1 MVTVLCQVCVVVT
14 ALLAG
19 CPARVILEAGGGG
32 GGGGGYPLALAP
44 AVPGPELPRVL
55 LLLPPPPPLA
65 EPSLRPYSGYSGAQR
80 HLQKRNMFGRI
91 I

>member
-19 CPARVILEAGGGG
+19 CPARVILEAGGGRGGGGG

-44 AVPGPELPRVL
+44 AAPGPELPRVL

-65 EPSLRPYSGYSGAQR
+65 EPSLRPSYS